1 MLDTAARP
9 GDPAA
14 MLFRLAQPVPLAISQ
29 PAHAWISGQLLRAWA
44 TPLPEPVLLAAEQHD
59 IGWLDWETD
68 PGFDPATGRPF
79 LFRHLG
85 AAVHAPMWARGI
97 ERARAAWGTH
107 VGLLVSRHG
116 CVIYTRFTDRSR
128 MAPADADAA
137 ERFLATQ
144 RAFQAGWAEALGLDD
159 AQLAR
164 ETALIALSDTLSLA
178 LCGEVAAPVALELPD
193 GPRLQLEPTDTPD
206 RFTLDPWPFRPGPLV
221 VEAEARPMPPE
232 ARFADEPAMRRWFSG
247 SDRVRLRVTLVHAAA
262 RSAPAAAR
270 GFPGGPA

>member
-1 MLDTAARP
+1 
-9 GDPAA
+9 
-14 MLFRLAQPVPLAISQ
+14 MLFRLTGPVPLAISQ

-44 TPLPEPVLLAAEQHD
+44 APLPEPVLLAAEQHD
-59 IGWLDWETD
+59 IGWLDWETN

-128 MAPADADAA
+128 LPPADAEAA
-137 ERFLATQ
+137 GHFLSIQ
-144 RAFQAGWAEALGLDD
+144 RAFQAGWAASLGLDD
-159 AQLAR
+159 AQLGR

-178 LCGEVAAPVALELPD
+178 LCGEVAAPVALEPPE
-193 GPRLQLEPTDTPD
+193 GPRLQLEPTEEAD
-206 RFTLDPWPFRPGPLV
+206 RFTLDPWPFRLGPLV
-221 VEAEARPMPPE
+221 VEAEARPMPLD
-232 ARFADEPAMRRWFSG
+232 ARFADEPAMRRWFASPE
-247 SDRVRLRVTLVHAAA
+247 RTTLRVTLVHAAA
-262 RSAPAAAR
+262 RSASAAPR
-270 GFPGGPA
+270 GFPNKPAGGP